1 MTDHTKAWEKFDDW
15 IKQGIEMRAS
25 DLHLVPGY
33 KPSLRV
39 DGGLKPIDDMVLT
52 GEQTHWIGVCLFGNS
67 IGYELAGTGA
77 RHLARTHG
85 DMIVDITVASAG
97 GNKTVCARMHGGEIP
112 TFERVDLPER
122 TKELLNAPNGII
134 LVSGPNGSGKTT
146 TLYSM
151 TDWINANRAVHI
163 CTVEQPRHYV
173 FKKKQAIVQQREVG
187 LDGPSAATL
196 IEVSMKQDPDVVMVG
211 DVEDFETLAGM
222 LHAAETGHLVLVQ
235 VHAKDA
241 ADAVERIID
250 AAPESMH
257 SQVKR
262 QLAEC
267 LRGITVQRLARNASG
282 KGRRAIYD
290 VMNESARKLVSGA
303 TPDAGFYLARAIE
316 KIDVY
321 EKDGTLSREES
332 ERMRHEF
339 GA

>member
-1 MTDHTKAWEKFDDW
+1 MSDHTKAWEKFDDW

-39 DGGLKPIDDMVLT
+39 DGTLKPIDDMILNS
-52 GEQTHWIGVCLFGNS
+52 EQTHWIGVCLFGNS
-67 IGYELAGTGA
+67 VSYELAGAGA

-85 DMIVDITVASAG
+85 DIIVDITVASAG
-97 GNKTVCARMHGGEIP
+97 GNKTVCVRMHGGEIP
-112 TFERVDLPER
+112 SFEKVDLPER
-122 TKELLNAPNGII
+122 TIELLKAPNGII
-134 LVSGPNGSGKTT
+134 LVAGPNGSGKTT

-173 FKKKQAIVQQREVG
+173 FKRKQAIVQQREVG

-196 IEVSMKQDPDVVMVG
+196 VEVSMKQDPDVIMVG
-211 DVEDFETLAGM
+211 DVEDFETLAGI

-241 ADAVERIID
+241 RDAVERIID
-250 AAPESMH
+250 AAPQSMH
-257 SQVKR
+257 TQVKR
-262 QLAEC
+262 QLGEC
-267 LRGITVQRLARNASG
+267 LRGITIQRLAKFADG
-282 KGRRAIYD
+282 KVRRAVYD
-290 VMNESARKLVSGA
+290 VMNESARKLVNGA
-303 TPDAGFYLARAIE
+303 TPDAGYYLARAVDQVGTHE
-316 KIDVY
+316 KAGSI
-321 EKDGTLSREES
+321 TREEG
-332 ERMRHEF
+332 ERLRHEF